1 MHILQQKILQLASQ
15 TDIAKIGLRKLG
27 NQIGEAHPQK
37 VKHHLEQLI
46 KNGHLFEDKKTKSIK
61 TARSV
66 ALKTSAFFN
75 LPILGSANC
84 GPADIFADENIQGY
98 LKVSPSV
105 VNRKNCDGLF
115 IVKAVGDSMNKASGL
130 KSGPIENGDYV
141 VIDSKKNNP
150 QNGDYVLSIIEDTAN
165 LKRFYFDKK
174 NNQIA
179 LVSESSLNIPPI
191 YIHADDFEKY
201 MVNGTIEKVIKQ
213 PKI

>member
-15 TDIAKIGLRKLG
+15 VDIAKIGLRKLG

-46 KNGHLFEDKKTKSIK
+46 KNGYLYEDKKTKAIKATKPSI
-61 TARSV
+61 
-66 ALKTSAFFN
+66 LKTSAFFN

-84 GPADIFADENIQGY
+84 GPADIFADQNIEGY
-98 LKVSPSV
+98 LKISPSV
-105 VNRKNCDGLF
+105 INRKNCDGLF
-115 IVKAVGDSMNKASGL
+115 IIKAVGDSMNKAKDL
-130 KSGPIENGDYV
+130 KSGPIDNGDYV
-141 VIDSKKNNP
+141 VIDSKKRNP

-165 LKRFYFDKK
+165 LKRFYLDKVNK
-174 NNQIA
+174 QIV

-191 YIHADDFEKY
+191 YIHADDFKNY
-201 MVNGTIEKVIKQ
+201 MVNGLIEKVIKQ